1 MATNNSENNTLYK
14 AKIISSATV
23 NQATVSSDVWYQL
36 SIGTSRSYAIGV
48 DFSDSN
54 RLKITHAASGTI
66 DPSSGSTVLTADPAT
81 GNIWLSGI
89 SFNSGANVLSTFS
102 EGTFTPTLTGAT
114 TAGSGV
120 YFFQFGYYQR
130 IGNICHIVYNSSTQS
145 NTGTGI
151 VNIGGLPFTVR
162 NDGLGVGQIVAGA
175 YRNVGI
181 FYVSNIQ
188 AQIASTVYRAYAYG
202 AGISTQDNITNNGG
216 YQFSASYFI

>member
-36 SIGTSRSYAIGV
+36 SIGTSRSYAIGA

-66 DPSSGSTVLTADPAT
+66 DPSSGTTVLTADPAT
-81 GNIWLSGI
+81 GNVWFSGI
-89 SFNSGANVLSTFS
+89 SFNSGTNVLSTFS

-130 IGNICHIVYNSSTQS
+130 VGNTCHIVYNSSTQS
-145 NTGTGI
+145 NSGTGL

-162 NDGLGVGQIVAGA
+162 NDGLGVGQTTAGL
-175 YRNVGI
+175 YRVVTNQLVE
-181 FYVSNIQ
+181 SIQ
-188 AQIASTVYRAYAYG
+188 AQIASTVCRAYAYNATAQDSV
-202 AGISTQDNITNNGG
+202 AGNVG
-216 YQFSASYFI
+216 YQFMMSYFI